1 MDGNFCDVLLI
12 MQDFTLSLVRV
23 DVEATWG
30 IRIKIS
36 WCTKFLNWSVNLWFQ
51 IH

>member
-36 WCTKFLNWSVNLWFQ
+36 
-51 IH
+51 